1 MALMNQATMKLI
13 DNGRAT
19 KCNTCSH
26 SVTFYEVL
34 VKYTIAKNESNHWPN
49 TLGCREQR
57 TETIHVLERKRS
69 IAHAQC
75 MKNGQSLPTNCKEFY
90 PYIMSELIPC

>member
-1 MALMNQATMKLI
+1 MNQATMKLI

-19 KCNTCSH
+19 CSH
-26 SVTFYEVL
+26 RVTFYEVL
-34 VKYTIAKNESNHWPN
+34 VKYTIAKKDMQTEVQSLAQYP
-49 TLGCREQR
+49 GMSR